1 MCALIDKLKGVKEK
15 VISLEEK
22 MEEIRIVNRAK
33 WILID
38 SDGMSEEDAFRLA
51 ANFGGG
57 MQMGGTCGAFTG
69 GMMALGLWGVDEK
82 TAVQKLIRAMKAN
95 HEGTLDCA
103 KLLAKNAE
111 TGLPRK
117 PHCDGMV
124 YEAVELVEEI
134 LRAEGKIG

>member
-1 MCALIDKLKGVKEK
+1 
-15 VISLEEK
+15 
-22 MEEIRIVNRAK
+22 
-33 WILID
+33 
-38 SDGMSEEDAFRLA
+38 MSEEDAFRLA

-124 YEAVELVEEI
+124 YEAVALVEEI
-134 LRAEGKIG
+134 LRSEGKID

>member
-1 MCALIDKLKGVKEK
+1 MSKYMD
-15 VISLEEK
+15 
-22 MEEIRIVNRAK
+22 RAK
-33 WILID
+33 ELRACQSPHYNCAQSVLLPFAPD
-38 SDGMSEEDAFRLA
+38 AGMSEEDALRMA

-103 KLLAKNAE
+103 KLLAKNAA
-111 TGLPRK
+111 K
-117 PHCDGMV
+117 
-124 YEAVELVEEI
+124 
-134 LRAEGKIG
+134 

>member
-1 MCALIDKLKGVKEK
+1 MSKYMD
-15 VISLEEK
+15 
-22 MEEIRIVNRAK
+22 RAK
-33 WILID
+33 ELRACQSPHYNCAQSVLLPFAPD
-38 SDGMSEEDAFRLA
+38 AGMSEEDAFRLA

-82 TAVQKLIRAMKAN
+82 TAVQKLIRAMKGN

-124 YEAVELVEEI
+124 YEAVALVEEI